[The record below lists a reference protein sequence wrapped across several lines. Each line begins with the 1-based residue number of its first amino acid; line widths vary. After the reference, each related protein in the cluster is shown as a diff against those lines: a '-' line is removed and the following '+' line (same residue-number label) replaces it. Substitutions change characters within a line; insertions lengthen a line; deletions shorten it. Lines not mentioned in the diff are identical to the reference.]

1 MVAGCFLLSPEDGP
15 YAYFWAKD
23 LEACDIASMGAGL
36 PVFLYGKWRLLY
48 RGFHNWWI
56 PKMVGFEWKQSN

>member
-1 MVAGCFLLSPEDGP
+1 MLGFPRQKMVAGCFLLSPEDGP

-36 PVFLYGKWRLLY
+36 PVFLYGK
-48 RGFHNWWI
+48 
-56 PKMVGFEWKQSN
+56 